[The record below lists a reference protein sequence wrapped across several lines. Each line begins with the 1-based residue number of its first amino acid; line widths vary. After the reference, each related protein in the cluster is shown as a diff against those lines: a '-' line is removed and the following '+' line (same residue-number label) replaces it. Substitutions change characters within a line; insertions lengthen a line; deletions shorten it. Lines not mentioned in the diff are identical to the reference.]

1 MDIFCD
7 ETLQIPFRSGASVS
21 FACLISVHF
30 LGYPSNIFFLSYFIK
45 LNKLK
50 EKMYENNI
58 IVFIKDNIIVSHF
71 GSCIPSHSF
80 SLVSLMFLLR
90 LLINFTSIGIFP
102 LVYTMYINRKWHADN
117 IILIRA
123 VMKISSCQIE
133 RYK

>member
-1 MDIFCD
+1 MMKHCKSHSD
-7 ETLQIPFRSGASVS
+7 LVQVS
-21 FACLISVHF
+21 LFSCLISVHF

-58 IVFIKDNIIVSHF
+58 IVFIEDNIIVSHF

-102 LVYTMYINRKWHADN
+102 LVYTMYISTEND
-117 IILIRA
+117 
-123 VMKISSCQIE
+123 MQITLF
-133 RYK
+133 